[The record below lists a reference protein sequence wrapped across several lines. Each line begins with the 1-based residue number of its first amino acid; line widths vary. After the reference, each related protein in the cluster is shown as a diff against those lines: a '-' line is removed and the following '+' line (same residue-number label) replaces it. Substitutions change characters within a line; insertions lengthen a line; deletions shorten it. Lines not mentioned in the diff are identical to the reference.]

1 MRVYVGGAGGR
12 TNRTNPAHPTA
23 RTAMC
28 QPASSQGQVP
38 PPDRVIGDC
47 RAPVS
52 DLIGDP
58 VGDFGV
64 IVSRFCRVSFC
75 DSGGTQLRVH
85 VGEIVESISS
95 QGVRVNVGLEIRR
108 HIF

>member
-1 MRVYVGGAGGR
+1 MSAGR
-12 TNRTNPAHPTA
+12 EDAPTA
-23 RTAMC
+23 LTPPTPLPCAN
-28 QPASSQGQVP
+28 PQVP

-75 DSGGTQLRVH
+75 DSGGTQL
-85 VGEIVESISS
+85 GEIVESISS